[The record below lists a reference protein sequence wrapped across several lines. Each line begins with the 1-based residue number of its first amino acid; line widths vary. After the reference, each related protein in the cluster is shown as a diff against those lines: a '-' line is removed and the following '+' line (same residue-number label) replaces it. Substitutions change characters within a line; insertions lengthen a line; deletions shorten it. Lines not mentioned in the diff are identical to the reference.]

1 LNTHIQP
8 LEGMKDVLPEDI
20 GYWQRLERAAAE
32 VFAAYG
38 YQEMRVPMVE
48 QTALFRRSIGEFTD
62 IVEKE
67 VFTFLDRDGHTQLT
81 LRPESTAGIVRAM
94 IHHGLLH
101 NQKQRVWTAGPMF
114 RGERPQKGRYRQFH
128 QIDVEAFGYEGP
140 DVDAEV
146 ILLSARLWKR
156 LGITGLKLEINS
168 LGTPESRRSYRE
180 RLVEYFSARREEL
193 DTDSERRLAGNPLRI
208 LDSKNPALQPLI
220 ERAPRL
226 MDSLDDASRAH
237 FEQLLALLTAAGV
250 AYEINPR
257 LVRGLDYY
265 SRTVFE
271 WTTDLLGSQSSVCS
285 GGRYDGLVENLGGD
299 PTPGIGWALGEER
312 IVLVMKELGLPGDV
326 IQPQVYCV
334 VAGAA
339 AERAALTLCERLR
352 DTYASLRIELN
363 LGGGNFKA
371 QFRRAD
377 RSGATI
383 AVILGDNEVAR
394 GTVAVRSL
402 KVESPQV
409 ECAQGDLAR
418 RLVEWLPELKG
429 PTATVGQGQE
439 HIRGSL

>member
-38 YQEMRVPMVE
+38 YREMRVPMVE

-67 VFTFLDRDGHTQLT
+67 MFTFLDRDGHTQLT
-81 LRPESTAGIVRAM
+81 LRPESTAGVVRAM

-193 DTDSERRLAGNPLRI
+193 DTDSERRLTGSPLRI

-226 MDSLDDASRAH
+226 MDSLDDASRVH

-285 GGRYDGLVENLGGD
+285 GGRYDGLVEHLGGD

-339 AERAALTLCERLR
+339 AERTALTLCERLR
-352 DTYASLRIELN
+352 DTYAGLRIELN

-377 RSGATI
+377 RSGATV
-383 AVILGDNEVAR
+383 AVILGDDEVAH

-402 KVESPQV
+402 KAESPQV
-409 ECAQGDLAR
+409 ECAQGDLPR

-429 PTATVGQGQE
+429 PAARVE
-439 HIRGSL
+439 

>member
-38 YQEMRVPMVE
+38 YREMRVPMVE

-67 VFTFLDRDGHTQLT
+67 MFTFLDRDGHTQLT
-81 LRPESTAGIVRAM
+81 LRPESTAGVVRAM

-193 DTDSERRLAGNPLRI
+193 DTDSERRLTGSPLRI

-226 MDSLDDASRAH
+226 MDSLDDASRVH

-285 GGRYDGLVENLGGD
+285 GGRYDGLVEHLGGD

-339 AERAALTLCERLR
+339 AERTALTLCERLR
-352 DTYASLRIELN
+352 DTYAGLRIELN

-377 RSGATI
+377 RSGATV

-402 KVESPQV
+402 KAESPQV
-409 ECAQGDLAR
+409 ECAQGDLPR

-429 PTATVGQGQE
+429 PAARVE
-439 HIRGSL
+439 

>member
-67 VFTFLDRDGHTQLT
+67 MFTFLDRDGHTQLT
-81 LRPESTAGIVRAM
+81 LRPESTAGVVRAM

-193 DTDSERRLAGNPLRI
+193 DTDSERRLTGNPLRI

-226 MDSLDDASRAH
+226 MDSLDDASRVH

-285 GGRYDGLVENLGGD
+285 GGRYDGLVEHLGGD

-334 VAGAA
+334 VAGDA

-352 DTYASLRIELN
+352 DAYAGLRIELN

-377 RSGATI
+377 RSGATV

-402 KVESPQV
+402 KAESPQV

-418 RLVEWLPELKG
+418 RLVEWLPELEG
-429 PTATVGQGQE
+429 PAARVE
-439 HIRGSL
+439 